1 MSPTSNWET
10 SWSRW
15 NNSLS
20 STIGYNYNV
29 PPEEQFW
36 WNVFQAIEGSEG
48 FAGVDWICGTF
59 DVVAKFLEDFRMTKN
74 NVMTLSR
81 NVAKNEHLCH
91 LSDYCSGWND
101 LQFVIKWILA
111 SRLYIWWG
119 HETPDRLC
127 RLCGGTRTKQE
138 QTHREIYLFV
148 VVIFGEFSWSSIVGK
163 QILFFV
169 EQDTNKRSIT
179 LAKFRIDLKL

>member
-1 MSPTSNWET
+1 MET
-10 SWSRW
+10 I
-15 NNSLS
+15 LVKLH
-20 STIGYNYNV
+20 IL
-29 PPEEQFW
+29 
-36 WNVFQAIEGSEG
+36 QAIEGSEG
-48 FAGVDWICGTF
+48 FAGVDWICGTY
-59 DVVAKFLEDFRMTKN
+59 DVAAKFLEDFRMTKN

-81 NVAKNEHLCH
+81 NVAKNEHCLCH

-101 LQFVIKWILA
+101 LQFVMKWILA
-111 SRLYIWWG
+111 SSQEYIFG
-119 HETPDRLC
+119 GACHENPDRL
-127 RLCGGTRTKQE
+127 RHLVLRGETRTKQE